1 MPICLS
7 FVENEMMDKSS
18 GGLGSLI
25 RRKRVDAATQARQK
39 LATQQLARKLSLFD
53 LTAIGNSTYT
63 LILLPLAIAHT
74 YLG

>member
-1 MPICLS
+1 MPSCLS
-7 FVENEMMDKSS
+7 SVENKMMDN
-18 GGLGSLI
+18 GFGSLI

-74 YLG
+74 YLE

>member
-1 MPICLS
+1 MPSCLS
-7 FVENEMMDKSS
+7 SVENEMMDN
-18 GGLGSLI
+18 GFGSLI

-53 LTAIGNSTYT
+53 LTTIGNSTYT

-74 YLG
+74 YLE

>member
-1 MPICLS
+1 MPSCLS
-7 FVENEMMDKSS
+7 SVENEMMDN
-18 GGLGSLI
+18 GFGSLI

-74 YLG
+74 YLE